1 MKISTRQ
8 QELREQYRQ
17 HLAANV
23 WPKDPK
29 MVDFCLK
36 DCAHI
41 VELHN
46 GILTISKPR
55 IEKDFCFGYSDSA
68 VSTADY
74 DRANAMVDHALNS
87 REYFMRENLRN
98 LNSILDSLRDVRCKA
113 YTQARHSLTVQN
125 APFLRQLVFRE
136 PWQTPYEGLEEITAE
151 DRTAL
156 VDGYEQVKA
165 AFVKRLE
172 TYLKRYGLSKVNAWS
187 FWQDA

>member
-1 MKISTRQ
+1 MKISEKQ
-8 QELREQYRQ
+8 QELRTKYRE
-17 HLAANV
+17 HLAAHV
-23 WPKDPK
+23 WPDRPD
-29 MVDFCLK
+29 MVEFCLK
-36 DCAHI
+36 DCAQI

-55 IEKDFCFGYSDSA
+55 IDKNFCFGYSDSA
-68 VSTADY
+68 VDTADY

-98 LNSILDSLRDVRCKA
+98 LNSILESLRDETCRI

-136 PWQTPYEGLEEITAE
+136 HWQAPYEGLEEVTEE
-151 DRTAL
+151 DRAAL

-165 AFVKRLE
+165 SFVKRLE
-172 TYLKRYGLSKVNAWS
+172 TYLKRYGLTKVNAWS
-187 FWQDA
+187 YWQDA

>member
-23 WPKDPK
+23 WQKDPK

-36 DCAHI
+36 ECAHI

-55 IEKDFCFGYSDSA
+55 IEKDFCFGYSDSSI
-68 VSTADY
+68 STADY
-74 DRANAMVDHALNS
+74 DRANAMVSHARNS

-98 LNSILDSLRDVRCKA
+98 LNSILNSLRDESCKA
-113 YTQARHSLTVQN
+113 YTDAQYTRTESDPLLRH
-125 APFLRQLVFRE
+125 LVFRE
-136 PWQTPYEGLEEITAE
+136 YWQAPYEGLEEITAE
-151 DRTAL
+151 DRAAL

-187 FWQDA
+187 YWRDA